1 MNNIISGFFKGM
13 KSIGEETIE
22 KSADNAGKIVSGI
35 ITGQDLVGVKP
46 MSSEQEEKV
55 KQEDEIKKQKEME
68 ELKSQVL
75 DGRNVGQEMEQV
87 YKEKEQQDEQQEQF
101 LENIKRQR
109 EAEERE
115 REQMNAD
122 VPGNSKKEAAKH
134 LGQKSRKAQ
143 MPDPSSMSATAEM
156 TGGKID

>member
-55 KQEDEIKKQKEME
+55 KQEDEIKKQLE
-68 ELKSQVL
+68 ELKYV
-75 DGRNVGQEMEQV
+75 
-87 YKEKEQQDEQQEQF
+87 
-101 LENIKRQR
+101 
-109 EAEERE
+109 
-115 REQMNAD
+115 
-122 VPGNSKKEAAKH
+122 
-134 LGQKSRKAQ
+134 
-143 MPDPSSMSATAEM
+143 
-156 TGGKID
+156 